1 MIFLVFL
8 SVPAIGF
15 VDIDKPFFVIKFS
28 GEQLIIEK
36 FLSSMSKRYF
46 TPKKGMELFNII
58 GMVAFAGAIEITRQ
72 REFEYNDE
80 SMKDV
85 AKRQFSKLNKIL
97 VVADLVKFAKSNPGV
112 EMASLDKKIL
122 EKVLL
127 DTKDAIPE
135 PTEEELLKSKKNRII
150 LKLKNNNY
158 QSYVVKLNKNNI
170 RIKFIGDLINIP
182 KDLKPIIKKI
192 QEKTK
197 KNNAI
202 TVVFAFNYG
211 AKSELVNAFKNI
223 LKNKNKTIN
232 EELVSDHLYT
242 KNIPDPD
249 ILIRTG
255 GEKRL
260 SNFLL
265 WQLSYAELFFSDK
278 NWPDFSFSDLK
289 RIVGKFTSI
298 KRKFG
303 GLNE

>member
-1 MIFLVFL
+1 MI
-8 SVPAIGF
+8 SPSHIAIIMDGNGRWGLKKYK
-15 VDIDKPFFVIKFS
+15 DRNKGHYYGLQNINKIIKDCIKINIKYLTLYTFS
-28 GEQLIIEK
+28 TENWN
-36 FLSSMSKRYF
+36 R
-46 TPKKGMELFNII
+46 PKKEIDYLF
-58 GMVAFAGAIEITRQ
+58 FL
-72 REFEYNDE
+72 FKY
-80 SMKDV
+80 
-85 AKRQFSKLNKIL
+85 FY
-97 VVADLVKFAKSNPGV
+97 
-112 EMASLDKKIL
+112 
-122 EKVLL
+122 
-127 DTKDAIPE
+127 
-135 PTEEELLKSKKNRII
+135 KKNF
-150 LKLKNNNY
+150 N
-158 QSYVVKLNKNNI
+158 KLNKNNI

-197 KNNAI
+197 NNNAI

-223 LKNKNKTIN
+223 IKNKNKVNKIN
-232 EELVSDHLYT
+232 EDLINNNLYT

-265 WQLSYAELFFSDK
+265 WQLSYAELFFINK
-278 NWPDFSFSDLK
+278 NWPDFNFFDLK
-289 RIVGKFTSI
+289 KIINTFRVT

>member
-1 MIFLVFL
+1 MIEIKATYHGLQN
-8 SVPAIGF
+8 IN
-15 VDIDKPFFVIKFS
+15 KVIEHCIKLKIKYLTLYTFS
-28 GEQLIIEK
+28 TENWN
-36 FLSSMSKRYF
+36 R
-46 TPKKGMELFNII
+46 PKKEVNYLFYL
-58 GMVAFAGAIEITRQ
+58 FKY
-72 REFEYNDE
+72 FY
-80 SMKDV
+80 
-85 AKRQFSKLNKIL
+85 
-97 VVADLVKFAKSNPGV
+97 
-112 EMASLDKKIL
+112 
-122 EKVLL
+122 
-127 DTKDAIPE
+127 
-135 PTEEELLKSKKNRII
+135 KKNF
-150 LKLKNNNY
+150 N
-158 QSYVVKLNKNNI
+158 KLNKNNI

-197 KNNAI
+197 KNSAI

-232 EELVSDHLYT
+232 EELVSDNLYT

-265 WQLSYAELFFSDK
+265 WQLSYSELFFSDK

-289 RIVGKFTSI
+289 RIVRKFTSI